1 MVLLQAPC
9 AGQREREVAVVVST
23 TRLAGRPPPPDYH
36 HLNSSSIVMSSVDE
50 KLDATETG
58 YGSIKD
64 EPKTGGGLKL
74 IVIGMLIGAI
84 FGVLGTMALITPHA
98 PLAQFQED
106 CPDVIAIACSNASH
120 AVAANASKMAGRY

>member
-1 MVLLQAPC
+1 
-9 AGQREREVAVVVST
+9 
-23 TRLAGRPPPPDYH
+23 
-36 HLNSSSIVMSSVDE
+36 MSAVDE

-84 FGVLGTMALITPHA
+84 FGVLGTMALITPHS

-106 CPDVIAIACSNASH
+106 QGIACPKNCIGLYGLCDEVGYTCH
-120 AVAANASKMAGRY
+120 GRCEVEHGWR